1 MYILIRKWYTF
12 KLVYTDVSGFYE
24 CLKSVILFILIL
36 KKYGFFD
43 LLFGGGEAIQSI
55 FQLGFIPKEEDFRE
69 FSSVEYQQF
78 NEKECDICGKMYT
91 FNSDLPVSGNDIYAF
106 SEKEKE
112 FMLKGAEIIDNLCEK
127 KTFIS
132 DDVKLRYVATLL
144 PGVFSE
150 GTKYACNEE

>member
-1 MYILIRKWYTF
+1 M
-12 KLVYTDVSGFYE
+12 D
-24 CLKSVILFILIL
+24 
-36 KKYGFFD
+36 FFD

-106 SEKEKE
+106 SEKEKKHL
-112 FMLKGAEIIDNLCEK
+112 FLVPKWVPFFRVPFFL
-127 KTFIS
+127 IS
-132 DDVKLRYVATLL
+132 YR
-144 PGVFSE
+144 
-150 GTKYACNEE
+150 

>member
-1 MYILIRKWYTF
+1 MTISATDIVV
-12 KLVYTDVSGFYE
+12 LVCSKTP
-24 CLKSVILFILIL
+24 
-36 KKYGFFD
+36 
-43 LLFGGGEAIQSI
+43 LLYLLTQKTAQKFGYVLGI

>member
-1 MYILIRKWYTF
+1 M
-12 KLVYTDVSGFYE
+12 D
-24 CLKSVILFILIL
+24 
-36 KKYGFFD
+36 FFD

-132 DDVKLRYVATLL
+132 DDVKLR
-144 PGVFSE
+144 
-150 GTKYACNEE
+150 

>member
-1 MYILIRKWYTF
+1 M
-12 KLVYTDVSGFYE
+12 D
-24 CLKSVILFILIL
+24 
-36 KKYGFFD
+36 FFD

-132 DDVKLRYVATLL
+132 DDVNFDML
-144 PGVFSE
+144 PP
-150 GTKYACNEE
+150 YCLACSLKGQNMLVMKNNLCKNKKRVCHGFMSHPF

>member
-12 KLVYTDVSGFYE
+12 KLVYTNVSGFYE

>member
-112 FMLKGAEIIDNLCEK
+112 FMLKGAEIIDGLCEK

>member
-43 LLFGGGEAIQSI
+43 LLFGGGEAIQSV